1 MNKQINKEE
10 QINLPCRRI
19 TNNLLMQLLS
29 PQGDKA
35 LKHNYSLLKYGVHK
49 GTSFEKAQYGKG
61 TKG

>member
-10 QINLPCRRI
+10 QINLQCRRI

-61 TKG
+61 TKW